1 MSIDEIMR
9 KRGDMQNILK
19 EERSPLAHT
28 IIILSTYPF
37 FNRTIF
43 QDKLSVFQDK
53 IKTLESQNKTLAA
66 QLRRLHQVSRK

>member
-9 KRGDMQNILK
+9 KGGDMQNILK

-37 FNRTIF
+37 FNKTIF
-43 QDKLSVFQDK
+43 LILSIRFSGQDQDP
-53 IKTLESQNKTLAA
+53 
-66 QLRRLHQVSRK
+66 